1 MIFVFFIISL
11 SLIADTHK
19 KTIAFV
25 QDNLAN
31 DYRRAQAIESST
43 TFDNYKDIEFIV
55 SDARSRASF
64 QIYQIEDFINK
75 KVDLLIVGASDKD
88 ALWRSLRKAKEANIP
103 VVIME
108 RGISSNDYTT
118 YIFSDNFKVGQLAA
132 SFMAKKLKEN
142 SVILILEGLENID
155 ATILR
160 TEGFLDEIRK
170 HGNFRIIKATANFLR
185 RDALMEVEKLLNSGI
200 KFDAIFSQSDSMLIG
215 ARLAL
220 AKHNI
225 DPKTLVTV
233 GCDYITEAKVAI
245 LEGKQDASIKYP
257 LMGKET
263 AKVSMDILN
272 GNSVERQIAV
282 PIKLITKENAN
293 HEEPIF

>member
-1 MIFVFFIISL
+1 MSRVIFVFFIISL

-19 KTIAFV
+19 KTIAFA

-31 DYRRAQAIESST
+31 DYRRAQAIELST

-103 VVIME
+103 VIIME

-170 HGNFRIIKATANFLR
+170 HGNFELLR
-185 RDALMEVEKLLNSGI
+185 PLL
-200 KFDAIFSQSDSMLIG
+200 IF
-215 ARLAL
+215 
-220 AKHNI
+220 
-225 DPKTLVTV
+225 
-233 GCDYITEAKVAI
+233 
-245 LEGKQDASIKYP
+245 
-257 LMGKET
+257 
-263 AKVSMDILN
+263 
-272 GNSVERQIAV
+272 
-282 PIKLITKENAN
+282 
-293 HEEPIF
+293 